1 MKKVIVEIHYMP
13 DEQGKEIKIIIDGME
28 MDDVDYLSKIPF
40 GEEWFQ
46 PSDGRWG
53 WQGLV
58 EEIRDR
64 IEDREAELTF
74 AFYGRPEYEDEF
86 GQCLKK
92 RGINQGERSKTEIV
106 EKNLDDAKRN
116 EHLGRYKEAF
126 ECYKIAAELGEQ
138 PDVQNIVGEYYKEKY
153 EILNMEKSRA
163 MSLSYDYFEKAAEQ
177 GDMKAQYHLFEL
189 FSEGEGVGK
198 NIEEAVKWLRKSAA
212 LGNEEAQFQ
221 LGRCY
226 AYGNGTEQNHNLAV
240 FWYRKAA
247 VEKNYAP
254 AQRNLGMCYYNG
266 EGVGKDDKQ
275 AVDWFRKAAEQG
287 DAPAQNSLGVCY
299 CNGKGVGKDYKQ
311 ATGWYRK
318 AAEQG
323 NVRAQHN
330 LGMCYENGMG
340 VGKDCKQAAD
350 WYRKAA
356 EQGDARA
363 QYELGMCYENGMG
376 IGKDYKQA
384 AGWYRKAAEQGD
396 ARAQYEL
403 GVCYEN
409 GMGIGKDYK
418 QAAGWY
424 RKAAE
429 QGDMKAQHQLF
440 ELFSEGKNMEEAV
453 KWLKERAELG
463 NEEAQFQL
471 GRCYAYGNG
480 IEQNHELAVFWYRKA
495 AVEKNYAPAQRNL
508 GLKYERGEGVEKN
521 VKTAFQW
528 YKCAADNPIPHS
540 GACYQIAESYY
551 EQINPNSLLKNTA
564 LVGAAVLIP
573 IANVFTLPGAFV
585 GSKIQKSMAYKKFLK
600 TDAGKDMLKYYR
612 KAAELGH
619 EEAKKKLEKLNKYL

>member
-254 AQRNLGMCYYNG
+254 AQRNLG
-266 EGVGKDDKQ
+266 
-275 AVDWFRKAAEQG
+275 
-287 DAPAQNSLGVCY
+287 
-299 CNGKGVGKDYKQ
+299 
-311 ATGWYRK
+311 
-318 AAEQG
+318 
-323 NVRAQHN
+323 
-330 LGMCYENGMG
+330 
-340 VGKDCKQAAD
+340 
-350 WYRKAA
+350 
-356 EQGDARA
+356 
-363 QYELGMCYENGMG
+363 
-376 IGKDYKQA
+376 
-384 AGWYRKAAEQGD
+384 
-396 ARAQYEL
+396 
-403 GVCYEN
+403 
-409 GMGIGKDYK
+409 
-418 QAAGWY
+418 
-424 RKAAE
+424 
-429 QGDMKAQHQLF
+429 
-440 ELFSEGKNMEEAV
+440 
-453 KWLKERAELG
+453 
-463 NEEAQFQL
+463 
-471 GRCYAYGNG
+471 
-480 IEQNHELAVFWYRKA
+480 
-495 AVEKNYAPAQRNL
+495 
-508 GLKYERGEGVEKN
+508 LKYERGEGVEKN

>member
-226 AYGNGTEQNHNLAV
+226 ADGNGTEQDHKLAV
-240 FWYRKAA
+240 FWYKKA
-247 VEKNYAP
+247 VEKDYAP
-254 AQRNLGMCYYNG
+254 AQRNLGMCYDCG
-266 EGVGKDDKQ
+266 EGVEKDDKQ

-287 DAPAQNSLGVCY
+287 DAGAQFNLGVCY
-299 CNGKGVGKDYKQ
+299 ARGEGVEKDYKQ
-311 ATGWYRK
+311 A
-318 AAEQG
+318 
-323 NVRAQHN
+323 V
-330 LGMCYENGMG
+330 
-340 VGKDCKQAAD
+340 D
-350 WYRKAA
+350 WFRKAA
-356 EQGDARA
+356 EQGDADA
-363 QYELGMCYENGMG
+363 QFNLGVCYTRGEGVE
-376 IGKDYKQA
+376 KDDKQA
-384 AGWYRKAAEQGD
+384 VDWFRKAAEQGD
-396 ARAQYEL
+396 ADAQ
-403 GVCYEN
+403 N
-409 GMGIGKDYK
+409 
-418 QAAGWY
+418 
-424 RKAAE
+424 
-429 QGDMKAQHQLF
+429 
-440 ELFSEGKNMEEAV
+440 
-453 KWLKERAELG
+453 
-463 NEEAQFQL
+463 
-471 GRCYAYGNG
+471 
-480 IEQNHELAVFWYRKA
+480 
-495 AVEKNYAPAQRNL
+495 NL
-508 GLKYERGEGVEKN
+508 GWSYYNGEGVEKN
-521 VKTAFQW
+521 VKTAYEWF
-528 YKCAADNPIPHS
+528 KRAADNSSPNS
-540 GACYQIAESYY
+540 RACYQIAESYY